1 MPSPEGSS
9 HTSAYSIA
17 ASPSWYQRV
26 VDLLPAFLKSH
37 PEAKPN
43 SFLFPQYELPCEIV
57 PSPKNPHFRDR
68 HRHDVAA
75 ALRHGAEHIDAV
87 ELDPVILRLGKQYH
101 PEHPYSS
108 TNVTS
113 HVGDARAPLKKSDWD
128 MLVIDDWAM
137 APLSEPERRDF
148 WGICEDRYSQ
158 ASSDSLARTKSFTDS
173 LSISQST
180 VI

>member
-1 MPSPEGSS
+1 M
-9 HTSAYSIA
+9 
-17 ASPSWYQRV
+17 V

-43 SFLFPQYELPCEIV
+43 SFLFPQYELSYEIV
-57 PSPKNPHFRDR
+57 PSPKNVLILGAGTRN
-68 HRHDVAA
+68 DVAA

-113 HVGDARAPLKKSDWD
+113 HVDDARAFLKKSDRD
-128 MLVIDDWAM
+128 VLVIDDGAM
-137 APLSEPERRDF
+137 APAVRTRPPRLLGDLR
-148 WGICEDRYSQ
+148 G
-158 ASSDSLARTKSFTDS
+158 SLF
-173 LSISQST
+173 SIQLG
-180 VI
+180 